1 MPTRIVEGQLPYS
14 WGTGIGIDAN
24 KVISILLREENNLIQ
39 VNWDNEI
46 YTDLQLVNNIAPTD
60 DFPVWVTTWKILQSN
75 WWAQSGLILNWKTT
89 SGDYARWI
97 YANDWKIYFD
107 KWTWVWNQVYYS
119 SEVDNLIQTLTNYV
133 DGNFQEKLTAWTG
146 ITIDQNN
153 VISASLEWAWDVFW
167 PDSSVDWNLAVFDG
181 VTGKIIKDWWPVP
194 VPPTVVDSLDS
205 TSTTSALSANQ
216 WKILDWKIADM
227 MGLWKFLSLW
237 NSTTGQPISFPLA
250 TPYTYTTWDYFIIE
264 VVSSANPPVNYK
276 PNGSSYTGTAS
287 STTESEE
294 IEVWDVYVY
303 DWQTWLLQSNHG
315 KTVTFAN
322 IAGQPSDNTNL
333 ASALNAK
340 QDTLTAGTNIDINS
354 NTISAKWL
362 TILSYWSSTWNDF
375 ITAYNRWWLVYCRA
389 SSNTNPWTWTQW
401 RMAFMAYLNNPT
413 TPTEVEF
420 QYYRSITSHSASQ
433 QWDQVFVYKLT
444 SASWWTWTVTTR
456 EASSKIVTS
465 TGLTSSYSNDTLTLS
480 NTWVTSVNSSTW
492 AVTVND
498 IKVASSA
505 PSTPSEW
512 MAWYD
517 STNDVLKIYDGSNW
531 AAVWGG
537 GWVKVYDCDDLRS
550 NWVQDLVTE
559 FANGTLCVIQEN
571 NATVASF
578 WNFDQWTMWIVSYAW
593 WWNIKA
599 YNIIVD
605 SSNSNEWNLLTAP
618 YNTSTYAI
626 WTITHTTLGF
636 FWPWGTWTAT
646 IWDVVTKTASGYEWA
661 APSWWDV
668 EISSQANNILTSWT
682 KLRAGTQS
690 DYEWLWTYDN
700 STIYLTI

>member
-1 MPTRIVEGQLPYS
+1 MATRIVEWQLPYS

-24 KVISILLREENNLIQ
+24 KVISLMLREENNLIQ

-60 DFPVWVTTWKILQSN
+60 DFPVWVTTWKVLQSN
-75 WWAQSGLILNWKTT
+75 WWNQSGIILNWKTT

-97 YANDWKIYFD
+97 YANDGKIYFD
-107 KWTWVWNQVYYS
+107 KWTGVWNQVYYS

-133 DGNFQEKLTAWTG
+133 DGKFQEKLTAWTW

-167 PDSSVDWNLAVFDG
+167 PDSSTDWNLAVFDG
-181 VTGKIIKDWWPVP
+181 ITGKIIKDWWPVP
-194 VPPTVVDSLDS
+194 VPPTVVDALDS

-216 WKILDWKIADM
+216 GRILDWKIADM
-227 MGLWKFLSLW
+227 MGLGKFLSLW

-250 TPYTYTTWDYFIIE
+250 TPYAYTTWDYFIIE

-276 PNGSSYTGTAS
+276 PTGSSYTGTAS
-287 STTESEE
+287 SVTESEE
-294 IEVWDVYVY
+294 VEIWDVYVY
-303 DWQTWLLQSNHG
+303 DWTTWLLQSNHG

-340 QDTLTAGTNIDINS
+340 QDTLTAGTNITINS

-362 TILSYWSSTWNDF
+362 TILSYWSSTWTDF
-375 ITAYNRWWLVYCRA
+375 INAYNDGRIVYCRA
-389 SSNTNPWTWTQW
+389 SSNSNPWTWTQW
-401 RMAFMAYLNNPT
+401 RMAFMAFVSISGS
-413 TPTEVEF
+413 TPTSVEF
-420 QYYRSITSHSASQ
+420 QYYRSRSDHNSAANQ
-433 QWDQVFVYKLT
+433 LDQVFVYKLENT
-444 SASWWTWTVTTR
+444 NWGTWTVTERNT
-456 EASSKIVTS
+456 AAKAVAWTWIS
-465 TGLTSSYSNDTLTLS
+465 LSYSNGNMTIAND
-480 NTWVTSVNSSTW
+480 WVTSVNSNTW

-531 AAVWGG
+531 TAVWGG
-537 GWVKVYDCDDLRS
+537 VKVYDCDDLRS

-559 FANGTLCVIQEN
+559 FANGTLCAIQDN
-571 NATVASF
+571 NATWASF
-578 WNFDQWTMWIVSYAW
+578 WHFDQWTMWIVAYAG

-599 YNIIVD
+599 YNIAQD
-605 SSNSNEWNLLTAP
+605 TNSIRCAKIFEAP
-618 YNTSTYAI
+618 YNTSTYVL
-626 WTITHTTLGF
+626 WTITLTSLSF
-636 FWPWGTWTAT
+636 FAPWGTAT
-646 IWDVVTKTASGYEWA
+646 TGYVVTKTAGGYEWA
-661 APSWWDV
+661 APSGWDV
-668 EISSQANNILTSWT
+668 MVSSQSWNILTSWMKIWAWT
-682 KLRAGTQS
+682 ES
-690 DYEWLWTYDN
+690 DYSNLGSYDN
-700 STIYLTI
+700 NTVYLTI